1 MASGVVQRAGAKI
14 GEQGML
20 FEYTMKFLLLAG
32 LLELIL
38 YRLVSRLGMHLAK
51 VAEKHEWVGT
61 LFQVLSSLGF
71 ILLNTVALLL
81 FLALLIV
88 LFRKVAFTKK
98 DGFALVIIPSTSL
111 LVLLTVAFLQ
121 FPPTML
127 ASIVYNVVAFTVIS
141 VLTAQYLVTHASLS
155 QRAFGLCF
163 FLGISGWL
171 YYQTMSTTY
180 GLLGM
185 FTAPPLAYEANRA
198 GEALMVLASILV
210 FWAYGWPGFFGKN
223 KRHRRRVVTFA
234 TVGGSVFL
242 ALFFLDYFLG
252 LYDRAMAVSVRQAG
266 EGIGWIFQ
274 MGMGYSFYL
283 PFALYVMGLLCW
295 SYTVLKLVSM
305 SRPAGYGVGL
315 MFIAGY
321 ALQLSHLTLMVVLG
335 LLLLNLDRR
344 REESEVSDGVAQRP
358 LVALGIPVVGEKGY
372 VNG

>member
-88 LFRKVAFTKK
+88 LFRKVASTKK

-180 GLLGM
+180 GLIGM

>member
-88 LFRKVAFTKK
+88 LFKKVAFRKK

-141 VLTAQYLVTHASLS
+141 TLTAQYLVTHASLA

-223 KRHRRRVVTFA
+223 KRHRRRVVTFV
-234 TVGGSVFL
+234 TVGGSAFL

-274 MGMGYSFYL
+274 MGMGYTFYL
-283 PFALYVMGLLCW
+283 PFALYVTGLLCW

-305 SRPAGYGVGL
+305 SRPAGYGIAL

-358 LVALGIPVVGEKGY
+358 LVAPGIPVVGEKGY

>member
-88 LFRKVAFTKK
+88 LFRKMALTKK
-98 DGFALVIIPSTSL
+98 DGFALFIIPSTSL
-111 LVLLTVAFLQ
+111 LILLTVAFLQ

-141 VLTAQYLVTHASLS
+141 VLTAQYLVTHASLA

-171 YYQTMSTTY
+171 YYQSMSTTY

-234 TVGGSVFL
+234 TVGGSAFL

-358 LVALGIPVVGEKGY
+358 LVAPDIPVVGEKGY

>member
-88 LFRKVAFTKK
+88 LFKKVTFRKK

-141 VLTAQYLVTHASLS
+141 TLTAQYLVTHASLS

-234 TVGGSVFL
+234 TVGGSAFL

-283 PFALYVMGLLCW
+283 PFALYVTGLLCW

-358 LVALGIPVVGEKGY
+358 LVAPGIPVVGEKGY